1 MLTIYK
7 FKAIN
12 KYILMKQLF
21 TLLATVFVTVTTV
34 AQIGIGTTAPNAT
47 EVLEACSTSQGFLR
61 PRITA
66 A

>member
-1 MLTIYK
+1 
-7 FKAIN
+7 
-12 KYILMKQLF
+12 MKQLF